1 MRAPLTLGLF
11 AAGLAV
17 VFGVS
22 TAVGA
27 AVGPVG
33 PAAPAPHSTSA
44 PDVHGGDHPR

>member
-1 MRAPLTLGLF
+1 MRPALTLGLF

-33 PAAPAPHSTSA
+33 PAAPAPHTSA
-44 PDVHGGDHPR
+44 PAGHGEDHPR